1 MNQTNEKQNEDLK
14 VDIIGDYL
22 QDRSIALCVS
32 GGIAAIETPKLAR
45 RLRRYGAN
53 VKAYMTKESQKFIGP
68 AALEWATEQDVV
80 TELSGRS
87 EHICME
93 DLVLVAP
100 ATTNTINK
108 MFQGIA
114 DNTVTTLIASALGMK
129 KPVYLAPT
137 MHESLYNNPFLQR
150 NLINLKQSQNIYLS
164 ELFDYGIKII
174 QPRIDE
180 GKAKMPRLDTIVAE
194 VSRELSDHSIKGK
207 RLLITGG
214 ATPVWIDDVRL
225 ITNRFS
231 GSLSKRIAMEAYLRG
246 ADVKLLIAKN
256 GVTVPEYINQL
267 RHNDLDEY
275 VNNVFRELGECNTK
289 GKCIYDAGIFS
300 AAVADYQPVT
310 KLAGKIPSQG
320 GMDCIEL
327 TETIKVIKKV
337 RKEFPELPMVTFKY
351 EDGVS
356 VDRLLEIAKGRAE
369 KYQLVIA
376 NRAQDMKTNHEAYFV
391 TKDHV
396 NKVNSSQEIAR
407 NLVNYLGSVL

>member
-174 QPRIDE
+174 QPRIGE

-194 VSRELSDHSIKGK
+194 VRSELTDHSIKGCS
-207 RLLITGG
+207 LQVEQHL
-214 ATPVWIDDVRL
+214 
-225 ITNRFS
+225 S
-231 GSLSKRIAMEAYLRG
+231 GLMMS
-246 ADVKLLIAKN
+246 D
-256 GVTVPEYINQL
+256 
-267 RHNDLDEY
+267 
-275 VNNVFRELGECNTK
+275 
-289 GKCIYDAGIFS
+289 
-300 AAVADYQPVT
+300 
-310 KLAGKIPSQG
+310 
-320 GMDCIEL
+320 
-327 TETIKVIKKV
+327 
-337 RKEFPELPMVTFKY
+337 
-351 EDGVS
+351 
-356 VDRLLEIAKGRAE
+356 
-369 KYQLVIA
+369 
-376 NRAQDMKTNHEAYFV
+376 
-391 TKDHV
+391 
-396 NKVNSSQEIAR
+396 
-407 NLVNYLGSVL
+407 

>member
-1 MNQTNEKQNEDLK
+1 MSQTDKEKSNEDLK

-22 QDRSIALCVS
+22 KDKSIALCIS

-53 VKAYMTKESQKFIGP
+53 VKTYMTKESQKFIGP
-68 AALEWATEQDVV
+68 AALEWATEQEVV

-114 DNTVTTLIASALGMK
+114 DNTITTLIASALGMQ
-129 KPVYLAPT
+129 KPVYIAPT
-137 MHESLYNNPFLQR
+137 MHESLYNNPFFQR
-150 NLINLKQSQNIYLS
+150 NLRSLEPGNK
-164 ELFDYGIKII
+164 FGDCKIKLI
-174 QPRIDE
+174 QPRVGE

-194 VSRELSDHSIKGK
+194 VSRELSEHPIKEK
-207 RLLITGG
+207 QLLITGG

-246 ADVKLLIAKN
+246 AHVKLLIAKN
-256 GVTVPEYINQL
+256 GVMVPEYINQL

-275 VNNVFRELGECNTK
+275 VNNVFKELNSDK
-289 GKCIYDAGIFS
+289 KYDAGIFS
-300 AAVADYQPVT
+300 AAVADYQPI
-310 KLAGKIPSQG
+310 KKREGKIPSKG
-320 GMDCIEL
+320 ALTNIEL
-327 TETIKVIKKV
+327 IETIKVIKKV
-337 RKEFPELPMVTFKY
+337 REEFPILPMVTFKY

-356 VDRLLEIAKGRAE
+356 VERLLEIAKSRTE
-369 KYQLVIA
+369 NYQLVIA

-391 TKDHV
+391 TNDHV
-396 NKVNSSQEIAR
+396 NKVHSSQEIAS
-407 NLVNYLGSVL
+407 NLINYLGCVL